1 MIVVIVRSK
10 FSEKGARQTWFW
22 RCVAWTSVVCPI
34 KVNKALT
41 SGELNNGDGDGDGGT
56 FVDVNTLE
64 LVESLN
70 GEVEGKWQLNILD
83 GVGTGDVR

>member
-22 RCVAWTSVVCPI
+22 RCVAWMSVICPI

-41 SGELNNGDGDGDGGT
+41 SGELNNGDGDGGT

-64 LVESLN
+64 LVELLI
-70 GEVEGKWQLNILD
+70 GEVEGEW
-83 GVGTGDVR
+83 